1 MDIDDDKLLA
11 SEDDSESWQDEKGK
25 SYLFF
30 SWGIHIHVT
39 FFIHPS
45 VHLSVRPCIV
55 HPISG
60 TIHFLIIILGTH
72 V

>member
-1 MDIDDDKLLA
+1 MDIDEGTVLA

-25 SYLFF
+25 FYFFLGGTSLF
-30 SWGIHIHVT
+30 
-39 FFIHPS
+39 PS
-45 VHLSVRPCIV
+45 ICPSFA

-60 TIHFLIIILGTH
+60 TVYYLIIIFGTH